1 MDKKITI
8 SSFAIMI
15 TILVAL
21 VIYQEIDSDHPQR
34 EISSEAHPNY
44 CLAIRGNGDYQP
56 AHWGAMATTVEKLG
70 LPQAMAGGSSAT
82 VSMFLLES
90 IAKNPIVEKASA
102 EDQKVIA
109 SFLLK
114 SLLGMSEQIQTS
126 TVWKTSLM
134 LYQQYKYLE
143 TRNFTKMAR
152 KLVMSNDWAQLQ
164 KHIEENVAI
173 VPIND
178 QVIALMYQA
187 IDKQDTKQFRFYLN
201 EVENSAKVFG
211 RFDAKNDANLFFR
224 FGIVSFEKMAHLFGK
239 IAGFYSA
246 EGDSIKTKN
255 AWKKLVTSCSADSVG
270 KTWTEIITAKPV
282 CHQLFA
288 DVYNSHF
295 EDTSNKHQA
304 ELNIAGQ
311 KISVFPSTAVLIG
324 SEASRYN
331 KAFAEYIK
339 LRDEN
344 YGTHYQIKNASKVVF
359 GYWGNPE
366 VLEKIKNNLDPLILK
381 NKKFFALGEGTWK
394 EILSL
399 SPAEPGLSNLKPF
412 TKNKVNYVSA
422 GGWSDLAPTLVLKA
436 SGCENVVYLT
446 RQGGESLF
454 AQGVAKRLLK
464 LDIGW
469 DKLDTSNAV
478 NSKANTAANDLG
490 RPEDIV
496 STWSKLYNV
505 ANSESSIR
513 ASLAEAS
520 AILCTDWNNHDPKA
534 NLVDAIE
541 SSYKSPFV
549 LAATASL
556 ELKQNLNPKL
566 DQLTSGC
573 KY

>member
-1 MDKKITI
+1 MV
-8 SSFAIMI
+8 S
-15 TILVAL
+15 ILVVL
-21 VIYQEIDSDHPQR
+21 IIYQEVSQNNTKR
-34 EISSEAHPNY
+34 EISSEVSVNY

-56 AHWGAMATTVEKLG
+56 AHWGAMASTVEKLG
-70 LPQAMAGGSSAT
+70 LPRAMAGGSSAT

-90 IAKNPIVEKASA
+90 IAKNPLVDKASA

-109 SFLLK
+109 SFMIK
-114 SLLGMSEQIQTS
+114 SLLGLSHQIQTS
-126 TVWKTSLM
+126 TVWKTSLL
-134 LYQQYKYLE
+134 LYQQYSYLE
-143 TRNFTKMAR
+143 TRSFTKLAR
-152 KLVMSNDWAQLQ
+152 KFLMNSDWVKLQ
-164 KHIEENVAI
+164 KHIEENVEI
-173 VPIND
+173 IPINN

-187 IDKQDTKQFRFYLN
+187 IKKQDTKQFRFYLN
-201 EVENSAKVFG
+201 EVENAVKVFG
-211 RFDAKNDANLFFR
+211 QFDAKNDANLFFR

-239 IAGFYSA
+239 VAGFYSA

-255 AWKKLVTSCSADSVG
+255 SWKKLIMSCSLDSMS
-270 KTWTEIITAKPV
+270 KTWTEIVTAKPE
-282 CHQLFA
+282 CNKLFT

-295 EDTSNKHQA
+295 EDASNKVQA
-304 ELNIAGQ
+304 ELNIAGK
-311 KISVFPSTAVLIG
+311 KIAVFPSTAVLVG
-324 SEASRYN
+324 SEAARYT

-339 LRDEN
+339 LRDSN
-344 YGTHYQIKNASKVVF
+344 YGAHYQILNADKVVF
-359 GYWGNPE
+359 GYWGSPTMLNI
-366 VLEKIKNNLDPLILK
+366 IKNNLDPRIEK
-381 NKKFFALGEGTWK
+381 NKKFFSLGEGTWK

-412 TKNKVNYVSA
+412 EKNKVNYVSA

-464 LDIGW
+464 LEIDW
-469 DKLDTSNAV
+469 SKLDTSSPTNL
-478 NSKANTAANDLG
+478 KINTVANDLG
-490 RPEDIV
+490 RSDDLV

-505 ANSESSIR
+505 ANSESSLR
-513 ASLAEAS
+513 SSLAEAS

-541 SSYKSPFV
+541 SSYRSPFV
-549 LAATASL
+549 LAATASI
-556 ELKQNLNPKL
+556 ELKEKLNPKL